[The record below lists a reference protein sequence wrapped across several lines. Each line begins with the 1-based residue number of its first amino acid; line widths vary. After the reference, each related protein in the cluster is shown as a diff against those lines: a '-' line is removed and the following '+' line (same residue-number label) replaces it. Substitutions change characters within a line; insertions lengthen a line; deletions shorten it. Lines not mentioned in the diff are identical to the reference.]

1 MAIFEK
7 WKERFTFPV
16 KLYYLKL
23 LFFIIVFVGI
33 AFIQKDQLG
42 AMQAFAGVLLG
53 VLTFF
58 IATAVLAGF
67 LKRLKE
73 VSDKLKKEFDKQ
85 ITISIDAE
93 RNAKKYSIKL
103 NHLQKR
109 EFLYRLV
116 GEIQIEKFH
125 SAMLYG
131 FIVLIATELLSFFEF
146 TTGFNATS
154 AGEVI
159 WTLSSWHIVY
169 ALLTSGIYFTLKS
182 VFYLYEVIRKS
193 AD

>member
-93 RNAKKYSIKL
+93 RNAKKYSTKL

-159 WTLSSWHIVY
+159 N
-169 ALLTSGIYFTLKS
+169 KS
-182 VFYLYEVIRKS
+182 
-193 AD
+193 